1 MGKNARS
8 SNFELLRIVA
18 MFMIV
23 LYHCLT
29 ECMMADP
36 SNRWV
41 LSMYYLSH
49 WGVPVFI
56 LLSGYF
62 TIKLSVKRVV
72 DFWLYC
78 AIWMLLSYLFSF
90 AVGNGEW
97 HVVSLLQCL
106 LPISITNLWF
116 VPFYFWLMLLSP
128 LINAGINGLSN
139 RTLCITTIALLLFT
153 LYTSLMWQ
161 SPIVNNGKSVV
172 YFITLYLMGALIKRL
187 RIIEKLD
194 IKNIAIGGGILLFA
208 VIALTFIVP
217 MAYQKLLKGLVFF
230 YVSPILLLS
239 SVAVFLLFSKLK
251 IQSRTINYI
260 ASSCFAIYLFH
271 ENHWT
276 HDFFY
281 GIVGMIIENYS
292 GISQILI
299 VILYAAVLSMLVVV
313 VDKLI
318 REPLSKQVDRIIK

>member
-8 SNFELLRIVA
+8 SNFELLRILA

-62 TIKLSVKRVV
+62 TIKLSVKCFV

-97 HVVSLLQCL
+97 HVVSLLQ
-106 LPISITNLWF
+106 
-116 VPFYFWLMLLSP
+116 Y
-128 LINAGINGLSN
+128 
-139 RTLCITTIALLLFT
+139 
-153 LYTSLMWQ
+153 
-161 SPIVNNGKSVV
+161 
-172 YFITLYLMGALIKRL
+172 
-187 RIIEKLD
+187 
-194 IKNIAIGGGILLFA
+194 
-208 VIALTFIVP
+208 
-217 MAYQKLLKGLVFF
+217 
-230 YVSPILLLS
+230 
-239 SVAVFLLFSKLK
+239 
-251 IQSRTINYI
+251 
-260 ASSCFAIYLFH
+260 
-271 ENHWT
+271 
-276 HDFFY
+276 DFFY

-292 GISQILI
+292 GITQIPI